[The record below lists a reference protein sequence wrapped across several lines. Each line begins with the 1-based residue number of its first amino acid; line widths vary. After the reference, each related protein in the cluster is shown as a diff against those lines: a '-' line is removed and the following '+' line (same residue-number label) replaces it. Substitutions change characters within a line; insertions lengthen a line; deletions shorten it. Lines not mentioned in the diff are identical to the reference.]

1 MHQVKKFIR
10 KNPLAFAGI
19 LIWIVFI
26 IFALFAPVIAACD
39 PLAQDLTSRNMGPS
53 AAHFFGTD
61 SLGRDVFSRVV
72 YGARISVP
80 SGILVVI
87 IACLFGTVYGA
98 AAGFF
103 GKAADEVLMRFA
115 DMVMSFPGILL
126 AMALASIMGKSMMNA
141 VLAIALVSWPKYAR
155 MMRSMVLVVR
165 ESEYVTSERSIGQ
178 SRLHILLNTVIPNC
192 LSSQLVL
199 ASTDVGTA
207 ILTFA
212 GLSFLGMGVIPPT
225 PEWGYMVS
233 DGVGILKYWW
243 ISFFP
248 GLSIFLVSIAA
259 NFIGDAIRDILDPRM
274 RTQS

>member
-1 MHQVKKFIR
+1 MNQVKKLIR
-10 KNPLAFAGI
+10 KNPLAFLGI

-26 IFALFAPVIAACD
+26 VFAIFAPVIAACD
-39 PLAQDLTSRNMGPS
+39 PLTQDLTSRNMAPS
-53 AAHFFGTD
+53 AAHIFGTD
-61 SLGRDVFSRVV
+61 SLGRDIFSRVV
-72 YGARISVP
+72 YGARISV
-80 SGILVVI
+80 I
-87 IACLFGTVYGA
+87 IACFFGTVYGA

-165 ESEYVTSERSIGQ
+165 ESEYVTSERAIGQ
-178 SRLHILLNTVIPNC
+178 SRLNILLTTVIPNC

>member
-1 MHQVKKFIR
+1 MNQVKKFIR

-26 IFALFAPVIAACD
+26 IFALFAPVIATCD
-39 PLAQDLTSRNMGPS
+39 PLAQDLTSRNMGPN

-61 SLGRDVFSRVV
+61 
-72 YGARISVP
+72 
-80 SGILVVI
+80 
-87 IACLFGTVYGA
+87 
-98 AAGFF
+98 
-103 GKAADEVLMRFA
+103 ADEVLMRFA

-165 ESEYVTSERSIGQ
+165 ESEYVTSERAIGQ
-178 SRLHILLNTVIPNC
+178 SRLHILMHTVIPNC

>member
-1 MHQVKKFIR
+1 M
-10 KNPLAFAGI
+10 
-19 LIWIVFI
+19 
-26 IFALFAPVIAACD
+26 IATCD
-39 PLAQDLTSRNMGPS
+39 PLAQDLTSRNMGPN

-165 ESEYVTSERSIGQ
+165 ESEYVTSERAIGQ
-178 SRLHILLNTVIPNC
+178 SRLHILMHTVIPNC

>member
-1 MHQVKKFIR
+1 MNQVKKFIR

-26 IFALFAPVIAACD
+26 IFALFAPVIATCD
-39 PLAQDLTSRNMGPS
+39 PLAQDLTSRNMGPN

-155 MMRSMVLVVR
+155 V
-165 ESEYVTSERSIGQ
+165 
-178 SRLHILLNTVIPNC
+178 
-192 LSSQLVL
+192 
-199 ASTDVGTA
+199 
-207 ILTFA
+207 
-212 GLSFLGMGVIPPT
+212 
-225 PEWGYMVS
+225 
-233 DGVGILKYWW
+233 
-243 ISFFP
+243 
-248 GLSIFLVSIAA
+248 
-259 NFIGDAIRDILDPRM
+259 
-274 RTQS
+274 

>member
-1 MHQVKKFIR
+1 MNQVKKFIR

-19 LIWIVFI
+19 LIWIAFI
-26 IFALFAPVIAACD
+26 IFALFAPVIATCD
-39 PLAQDLTSRNMGPS
+39 PLAQDLTSRNMGPN

-165 ESEYVTSERSIGQ
+165 ESEYVTSE
-178 SRLHILLNTVIPNC
+178 
-192 LSSQLVL
+192 
-199 ASTDVGTA
+199 
-207 ILTFA
+207 
-212 GLSFLGMGVIPPT
+212 
-225 PEWGYMVS
+225 
-233 DGVGILKYWW
+233 
-243 ISFFP
+243 
-248 GLSIFLVSIAA
+248 
-259 NFIGDAIRDILDPRM
+259 
-274 RTQS
+274 